1 MGFWGSRKS
10 MGVLLKL
17 VRSRKLPKTPPE
29 APKSRVGAVFGVF
42 VDGAHFLVLLAGWEI
57 SRG

>member
-1 MGFWGSRKS
+1 
-10 MGVLLKL
+10 MGVLPEL
-17 VRSRKLPKTPPE
+17 VRSRKSPKTPPE
-29 APKSRVGAVFGVF
+29 APKSRVDAVFGVF